1 MSEVAARPWDGIG
14 VALPC
19 VDAFGVGTPVLE
31 VARAAEAAGLDH
43 VWVPDHLIFHRP
55 ILESITTLAA
65 VAGATER
72 VKLGTAILNVVLR
85 DTTQLAK
92 QLTSLAVLAP
102 DRLLLGVGLG
112 GEIEAEF
119 RAAGVDKTQRGKRLD
134 EALALL
140 PELFAGGRVEHDGL
154 QTVDCDGLAPVPP
167 DGLPPV
173 LIGGRSEAALSRAAR
188 AGDAWMPMW
197 MDPST
202 VGELA
207 GRLQEQA
214 EALGRPA
221 PGVVLVAF
229 VNITDDV
236 EAGHAQAAELIKA
249 QYRMPY
255 DKVRRWTLVGDVDT
269 VSARIAEY
277 QAAGVAGFSLATA
290 NPDHLTQIEPLA
302 AVRAATAGAV
312 A

>member
-1 MSEVAARPWDGIG
+1 MSTPVSPWSGVG

-19 VDAFGVGTPVLE
+19 VDAYGLGHPVLE
-31 VARAAEAAGLDH
+31 VARAAEDAGLDH

-65 VAGATER
+65 VAGATQR
-72 VKLGTAILNVVLR
+72 VGLGTAILNPVLR

-92 QLTSLAVLAP
+92 QLSSLAVLAP

-112 GEIEAEF
+112 GEIDAEF
-119 RAAGVDKTQRGKRLD
+119 RAAGIDKKERGRRLD
-134 EALALL
+134 EALTLL
-140 PELFAGGRVEHDGL
+140 PQLMAGGRVEHDGL
-154 QTVDCDGLAPVPP
+154 QRIDCDGLSPVPAAI
-167 DGLPPV
+167 PPV
-173 LIGGRSEAALSRAAR
+173 LVGGRSEAALARAAR
-188 AGDAWMPMW
+188 LGDAWMPMW

-202 VGELA
+202 VAELT
-207 GRLQEQA
+207 GRLKEQA

-229 VNITDDV
+229 VNVTDDP
-236 EAGHAQAAELIKA
+236 EAGHEQAAQLIKA
-249 QYRMPY
+249 QYGMPY
-255 DKVRRWTLVGDVDT
+255 EKVRRWTLVGDVDT
-269 VSARIAEY
+269 VAGRIREY
-277 QAAGVAGFSLATA
+277 QDAGVTGFSLATA

-302 AVRAATAGAV
+302 AVRAAVSRPV